1 MADFIKNRAEERLF
15 KTRFGGVGR
24 LSVFWYDYF
33 NVHLLNCKANSLL
46 TLLIA
51 PAQQVNTGGY
61 TGE

>member
-15 KTRFGGVGR
+15 KTLSGGTR
-24 LSVFWYDYF
+24 RQRVFWYDHF